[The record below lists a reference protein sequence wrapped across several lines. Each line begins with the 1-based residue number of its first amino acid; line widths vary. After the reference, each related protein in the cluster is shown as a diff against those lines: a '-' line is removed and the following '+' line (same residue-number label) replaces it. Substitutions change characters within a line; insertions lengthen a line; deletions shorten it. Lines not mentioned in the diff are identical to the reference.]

1 VRIVTIDTSKEK
13 EDRKPL
19 VLLDPEIVW
28 SSEEQHAVEVVDL
41 VLEAGGQQPVGLL
54 LHGLAVEGAEAD
66 RPPRSRDRLV
76 IGRDPPLRGGLPVD
90 PRLLCRGDPA
100 RPGW

>member
-28 SSEEQHAVEVVDL
+28 
-41 VLEAGGQQPVGLL
+41 GQQPVGLL

-66 RPPRSRDRLV
+66 PHPVGPDHLGIV
-76 IGRDPPLRGGLPVD
+76 IG
-90 PRLLCRGDPA
+90 
-100 RPGW
+100 